1 MKGFVRGCVLG
12 LSLVFTASAQDVSSY
27 RVGERVE
34 YKASSYPEKWR
45 GGTVVKLSP
54 EYKQL
59 IVRWDPG
66 DYPTEYQQ
74 AYPVSDVRH
83 LGAAP
88 AAAPTP
94 EPAPAAPATAA
105 TAAAAPLA
113 AGGPPMT
120 KAEILAAFRA
130 APGGAKSLDACRA
143 VISRI
148 KARGVVEP
156 LGASDDVQPI
166 AAAGCFGAQDTDVV
180 AASRTNI
187 GAPVGTSWLAGTWA
201 MVVIG
206 GTVDTLHADGWIY
219 RQNESIAKLGFL
231 KIENGGA
238 YTWKVD
244 PTDPP
249 EKYVHGHWRLATP
262 AEMVLQGGAG
272 IVLEHAAEGADWIA
286 FKRMTPGTAAATDS
300 IEVEHL
306 QSRGS
311 YRRIGWRT

>member
-1 MKGFVRGCVLG
+1 MKGIVRG
-12 LSLVFTASAQDVSSY
+12 LVVGSAFCFAAFAQDVSSY
-27 RVGERVE
+27 RVGESVE
-34 YKASSYPEKWR
+34 YKASSYPETWKH
-45 GGTVVKLSP
+45 GTVVKLSP

-66 DYPTEYQQ
+66 DYPTMYQQ
-74 AYPVSDVRH
+74 AYSVTDVRH
-83 LGAAP
+83 VGAPATAPVAAPARP
-88 AAAPTP
+88 AAAPTL
-94 EPAPAAPATAA
+94 AVTG
-105 TAAAAPLA
+105 APL
-113 AGGPPMT
+113 T
-120 KAEILAAFRA
+120 KAEVLADFRA
-130 APGGAKSLDACRA
+130 AARGEKDLDACRA
-143 VISRI
+143 VIAQI

-201 MVVIG
+201 MYVLG
-206 GTVDTLHADGWIY
+206 GAVDTLHSDGWIY
-219 RQNESIAKLGFL
+219 RQNESIAKLGAL
-231 KIENGGA
+231 KIANDGT
-238 YTWKVD
+238 YDWKVE
-244 PTDPP
+244 PSDPP
-249 EKYVHGHWRLATP
+249 EKHVRGHWRLATA

-286 FKRMTPGTAAATDS
+286 FKRMTPGTAATTDS